1 MLADKQLDMEC
12 ADAININQ
20 ENLKKILDDYQHDK
34 IYINEKF
41 KSLKDKKLII

>member
-20 ENLKKILDDYQHDK
+20 ENLKKILYDNRNTAFGNKYHL
-34 IYINEKF
+34 Y
-41 KSLKDKKLII
+41 